1 MNNWQKT
8 LDWFGFGSQG
18 QSHGHHH
25 DDEHGHTH
33 GVIDATIA
41 TTDQGIWAIKWSA
54 IILLVTAAIQIA
66 VVLFSGSVALL
77 ADTIHN
83 LADATTAI
91 PLWIAFALARRKPT
105 STFTYGLGRVED
117 LAGIVIVLI
126 ILFSALFAG
135 YSAID
140 RLIHPQ
146 AVHYLG
152 WLTVAGIIGFIGNEV
167 VAVFR
172 IRVGRQIN
180 SAALIADGYHAR
192 TDGLTSLAVVIGA
205 AGVWLGFSL
214 ADPIVGLLISFTI
227 LGIVWQSARSVL
239 TRMLD
244 GVEPG
249 MVTEIRHAAEHV
261 TGIEKIVEIKAR
273 WLGHLL
279 HVDVT
284 IAVDD
289 ALLLASANDIAASL
303 KNELFHHIPGLAVA
317 NVHFGQEAV
326 AHDEHHGHHHAS
338 QPFRFDGKLATGLL
352 EIVDTPKGERM
363 RLRVSR
369 HFEGVKA
376 SVAIARKG
384 GKVETLALAPI
395 GGDHHLLESKT
406 APQEPHD
413 FSATLILRAGRQVEK
428 LAFAMVEP
436 EGHRH

>member
-8 LDWFGFGSQG
+8 LNWLGFGSQDQNLG
-18 QSHGHHH
+18 HSHGDDHSHGHS
-25 DDEHGHTH
+25 H

-54 IILLVTAAIQIA
+54 IVLLATAALQIA
-66 VVLFSGSVALL
+66 VVLISGSVALL

-91 PLWIAFALARRKPT
+91 PLWIAFVLVRRKPT
-105 STFTYGLGRVED
+105 ATFTFGLGRVED
-117 LAGIVIVLI
+117 LAGILIVLI

-135 YSAID
+135 YEAID

-146 AVHYLG
+146 AIHYLG
-152 WLTVAGIIGFIGNEV
+152 WLTLAGIIGFIGNEV

-172 IRVGRQIN
+172 IRVGRDIN

-192 TDGLTSLAVVIGA
+192 TDGLTSLAVVVGA
-205 AGVWLGFSL
+205 TGVWLGFPL
-214 ADPIVGLLISFTI
+214 ADPIIGLLISFTI

-249 MVTEIRHAAEHV
+249 LVAEIRHAAEHV

-289 ALLLASANDIAASL
+289 AMLLASANDIVASL
-303 KNELFHHIPGLAVA
+303 KSELFHHIPGLAVA
-317 NVHFGQEAV
+317 NVRFAQGNAEGENQ
-326 AHDEHHGHHHAS
+326 HHAP
-338 QPFRFDGKLATGLL
+338 QPFRFEGKMASGLL
-352 EIVDTPKGERM
+352 EIVYTPKGERL

-369 HFEGVKA
+369 HFEGVNA
-376 SVAIARKG
+376 SVAIARMG

-395 GGDHHLLESKT
+395 GADHHWLESKT
-406 APQEPHD
+406 APQEPHE
-413 FSATLILRAGRQVEK
+413 FSATLVLKAGKQVEK
-428 LAFAMVEP
+428 LAFAMTEP
-436 EGHRH
+436 AGHNH